1 MHHRF
6 ASSPHASAAA
16 GPSGWASTYPA
27 CGLMGQSPI
36 NIVTDNAQT
45 DDDLTAFTFTNYDDT
60 SVTMTLTNGGHG
72 GEC

>member
-1 MHHRF
+1 
-6 ASSPHASAAA
+6 
-16 GPSGWASTYPA
+16 
-27 CGLMGQSPI
+27 MGQSPI

-60 SVTMTLTNGGHG
+60 SVAMTLTNGGHG